1 MQPKRTLL
9 TRSLHNALRCWPK
22 SSILKGAWWRHIQ
35 KLSEAVP
42 LLVGDLMIIS
52 IKSKPKCREKEKG
65 ITINFQDTNLGTQL
79 ATEYILSMI
88 RLSHI
93 VTIEG
98 IEE

>member
-1 MQPKRTLL
+1 
-9 TRSLHNALRCWPK
+9 
-22 SSILKGAWWRHIQ
+22 
-35 KLSEAVP
+35 LSEAVP
-42 LLVGDLMIIS
+42 LLVGNLMIIS
-52 IKSKPKCREKEKG
+52 IHSKLKYREKEQG
-65 ITINFQDTNLGTQL
+65 ITIKFQDTKLGTQL